1 MLYFVVSRQAS
12 VASDNSGVVFT
23 APSFSQDDTVS
34 EKSLSSNTGTL
45 KTSKQTSQ
53 ESAGIRM
60 ILVWCERVE
69 DKDTIPWSKSC
80 LTCYDNNDDGSWLL
94 VACNN
99 SDGSITK
106 PYHRRAICCGN
117 SSTNQ
122 IPKLLIYEY
131 QQVLIKME
139 NELCIGNFSCLR
151 IPWDDIS
158 EGQSRR
164 EVSWVPTRED

>member
-69 DKDTIPWSKSC
+69 DKDTIPWGKSC
-80 LTCYDNNDDGSWLL
+80 LNML
-94 VACNN
+94 
-99 SDGSITK
+99 
-106 PYHRRAICCGN
+106 
-117 SSTNQ
+117 
-122 IPKLLIYEY
+122 
-131 QQVLIKME
+131 
-139 NELCIGNFSCLR
+139 
-151 IPWDDIS
+151 
-158 EGQSRR
+158 
-164 EVSWVPTRED
+164 